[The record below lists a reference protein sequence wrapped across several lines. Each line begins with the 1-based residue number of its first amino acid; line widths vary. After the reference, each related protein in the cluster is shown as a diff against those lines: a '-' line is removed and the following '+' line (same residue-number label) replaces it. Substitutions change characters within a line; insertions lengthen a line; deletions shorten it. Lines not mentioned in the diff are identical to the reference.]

1 MIGNYTK
8 ETASIECI
16 WRETEE
22 EIYNGSL
29 CKLQGRRSPKSSIR
43 ELEIQ
48 ESLGCNSVLTHR
60 PEKPGFQ
67 ETVGGRELVLL
78 RVSEPEVLETGEN

>member
-1 MIGNYTK
+1 MYMERDG
-8 ETASIECI
+8 
-16 WRETEE
+16 R
-22 EIYNGSL
+22 GD
-29 CKLQGRRSPKSSIR
+29 LQWEPLQTTGAKKPQVLIR

-48 ESLGCNSVLTHR
+48 ESHGCNSVLTHR

-78 RVSEPEVLETGEN
+78 RVSEPEVLEIGEN

>member
-1 MIGNYTK
+1 MYMERDGRGDLQ
-8 ETASIECI
+8 
-16 WRETEE
+16 REP
-22 EIYNGSL
+22 
-29 CKLQGRRSPKSSIR
+29 LQTTGRRSPKSSIR

-48 ESLGCNSVLTHR
+48 ESHGCDSVLTHR
-60 PEKPGFQ
+60 PEKTGFQ